1 MKYILILILFFT
13 LSCSL
18 NKVKNNHGVL
28 SLENKI
34 SKIIINKSNTNDIIN
49 IFGPPSTKSTFD
61 NNLWIYIE
69 RKKANRSIFKLGNTK
84 IVKNNVAILEIDN
97 KGILKKK
104 EIYDLNKMNKYK
116 FSENTTQ
123 TNYKKNSYIYG
134 VLTSLREKIN
144 APAKRKKVSK
154 YITLQ

>member
-69 RKKANRSIFKLGNTK
+69 RKKVNRSIFKLGNKK

-123 TNYKKNSYIYG
+123 NSYEKNSYIYG
-134 VLTSLREKIN
+134 VMTSLREKIN
-144 APAKRKKVSK
+144 APAKRKKVSE
-154 YITLQ
+154 

>member
-69 RKKANRSIFKLGNTK
+69 RKKVNRSIFKLGNKK

-123 TNYKKNSYIYG
+123 VVYEKNSYIYG

-144 APAKRKKVSK
+144 APAKRKKVSE
-154 YITLQ
+154 

>member
-28 SLENKI
+28 SLESKI
-34 SKIIINKSNTNDIIN
+34 SKIKVNKSNTNDIIS

-69 RKKANRSIFKLGNTK
+69 RKKTNRSVFSLGNKK

-97 KGILKKK
+97 KGILKKSANIALGIDIRITNTN
-104 EIYDLNKMNKYK
+104 ETENICLK
-116 FSENTTQ
+116 FSLL
-123 TNYKKNSYIYG
+123 KGIAWLFCIIHDFRIY
-134 VLTSLREKIN
+134 RN
-144 APAKRKKVSK
+144 W
-154 YITLQ
+154 

>member
-1 MKYILILILFFT
+1 MKYILIIILFFT

-34 SKIIINKSNTNDIIN
+34 NKIKINESNTNDIVN

-61 NNLWIYIE
+61 NNIWIYIE
-69 RKKANRSIFKLGNTK
+69 RKKSNRSIFALGTK
-84 IVKNNVAILEIDN
+84 KTVKNNVAVLEIN
-97 KGILKKK
+97 SKGLLKSKK
-104 EIYDLNKMNKYK
+104 IYDLEKMNKYK
-116 FSENTTQ
+116 FSENTTE
-123 TNYKKNSYIYG
+123 NEYEKNSYIYG

-144 APAKRKKVSK
+144 APTKRKKVSE
-154 YITLQ
+154 